1 MKQAAIAASRCTAV
15 AASCLLAAMAAH
27 AASITVGPSANVPL
41 TAGVNLDFTIGIERF
56 IFFRIGDGALPTP
69 GGTRSTA
76 SFVLTPSIPGG
87 PTTPVTGNNTHLN
100 WSGAAPTF
108 SVASNGNVLPV
119 EVRSNAGAVTLY
131 ATVSTPLVSGANTL
145 PMSVITVSSDNTSL
159 PAPTIPASG
168 SSTSVS
174 VPSTDSTGLVTVRTA
189 TWTFSY
195 VNSASR
201 TAGNYLGTVAFTASS
216 P

>member
-1 MKQAAIAASRCTAV
+1 MKKATATAA
-15 AASCLLAAMAAH
+15 CLLATVAAHTVH
-27 AASITVGPSANVPL
+27 AASVTVGPGPGLPAPA
-41 TAGVNLDFTIGIERF
+41 TVNLDFTIGIERF

-87 PTTPVTGNNTHLN
+87 PTTPATGNNTHLN

-108 SVASNGNVLPV
+108 SVASSGNVLPV
-119 EVRSNAGAVTLY
+119 EVRSNAGTVSLY
-131 ATVSTPLVSGANTL
+131 AAVSTPLASGANTL
-145 PMSVITVSSDNTSL
+145 PMSVIAVSSSDPLL
-159 PAPTIPASG
+159 PAPAIPASG
-168 SSTSVS
+168 SGTPVTI
-174 VPSTDSTGLVTVRTA
+174 PPTDSTGLVTVRTA
-189 TWTFSY
+189 MWTFSY